1 MYHLTLPA
9 LTIGLFL
16 TAMLVRSLR
25 SSLVDVFSAEYI
37 EAARARGLSEGR
49 VVMKHALR
57 NSLIAT
63 ITVLAVNLG
72 WLISSA
78 VVIERVFDIPGLG
91 QLLVESIY
99 TRDFPTIQALTL
111 VFGLLVIA
119 HQPPVRRSR
128 TRSSTRAFG
137 TTDGDPARAHRLVG
151 RTAEAAGAQSSGA
164 GRTRLSTSA
173 SAILG
178 LIGLAA
184 IFAPLIAPYAPNAQ
198 NLANAF
204 QPPSSEHLMGTDNL
218 GRDIFSRVVYAARVD
233 LQIGLILTYVPLVY
247 GVILGAVAGYFG
259 GRSDSVIMR
268 LVDVVIAFPFLVL
281 VIAILAVVG
290 PGVKGIYIAVLAVA
304 WAMYARLTR
313 AEMLVLRE
321 QQFML
326 AGEALGFSRRRIIF
340 RHAIPNLLRPN
351 LVFSMADFVL
361 NILLVASLS
370 FLGLGVRPPTPEW
383 GAMVAEGQNFLLNAW
398 WITTLPGIVIVV
410 VGIALSLVGDGLAD
424 RMGERFRLTV

>member
-1 MYHLTLPA
+1 MATRQEVIL
-9 LTIGLFL
+9 G
-16 TAMLVRSLR
+16 S
-25 SSLVDVFSAEYI
+25 
-37 EAARARGLSEGR
+37 AARLRRRGVSER
-49 VVMKHALR
+49 RWA
-57 NSLIAT
+57 NASLY
-63 ITVLAVNLG
+63 V
-72 WLISSA
+72 
-78 VVIERVFDIPGLG
+78 
-91 QLLVESIY
+91 
-99 TRDFPTIQALTL
+99 
-111 VFGLLVIA
+111 
-119 HQPPVRRSR
+119 
-128 TRSSTRAFG
+128 
-137 TTDGDPARAHRLVG
+137 
-151 RTAEAAGAQSSGA
+151 GA
-164 GRTRLSTSA
+164 G
-173 SAILG
+173 ILG
-178 LIGLAA
+178 LVAVAA
-184 IFAPLIAPYAPNAQ
+184 IFAPLIAPHPPNAQ
-198 NLANAF
+198 ELANAF
-204 QPPSSEHLMGTDNL
+204 QPPSADHIMGTDNL

-233 LQIGLILTYVPLVY
+233 LQIGFVTTYVPLVY

-259 GRSDSVIMR
+259 GWVDSVIMR

-424 RMGERFRLTV
+424 RLGERFRLTVDSGSAPEIAKGERA

>member
-1 MYHLTLPA
+1 MRRRAASERRWANGA
-9 LTIGLFL
+9 LY
-16 TAMLVRSLR
+16 V
-25 SSLVDVFSAEYI
+25 
-37 EAARARGLSEGR
+37 
-49 VVMKHALR
+49 
-57 NSLIAT
+57 
-63 ITVLAVNLG
+63 
-72 WLISSA
+72 
-78 VVIERVFDIPGLG
+78 GLG
-91 QLLVESIY
+91 
-99 TRDFPTIQALTL
+99 
-111 VFGLLVIA
+111 
-119 HQPPVRRSR
+119 
-128 TRSSTRAFG
+128 
-137 TTDGDPARAHRLVG
+137 
-151 RTAEAAGAQSSGA
+151 
-164 GRTRLSTSA
+164 
-173 SAILG
+173 ILG
-178 LIGLAA
+178 VVAVAA
-184 IFAPLIAPYAPNAQ
+184 VFAPLIAPYAPNTQ

-233 LQIGLILTYVPLVY
+233 LQLGLILTYVPLVY

-259 GRSDSVIMR
+259 GRSDTVIMR
-268 LVDVVIAFPFLVL
+268 LRRCRHRVSLSRPRDRDPRGRRAR
-281 VIAILAVVG
+281 G
-290 PGVKGIYIAVLAVA
+290 EGIYIAVLAVA

-424 RMGERFRLTV
+424 RLGERFRLTI

>member
-1 MYHLTLPA
+1 M
-9 LTIGLFL
+9 
-16 TAMLVRSLR
+16 
-25 SSLVDVFSAEYI
+25 
-37 EAARARGLSEGR
+37 
-49 VVMKHALR
+49 
-57 NSLIAT
+57 AT
-63 ITVLAVNLG
+63 RQAVIL
-72 WLISSA
+72 SSA
-78 VVIERVFDIPGLG
+78 GRLRRRAIIERRWVNATLYAGLG
-91 QLLVESIY
+91 
-99 TRDFPTIQALTL
+99 
-111 VFGLLVIA
+111 
-119 HQPPVRRSR
+119 
-128 TRSSTRAFG
+128 
-137 TTDGDPARAHRLVG
+137 
-151 RTAEAAGAQSSGA
+151 
-164 GRTRLSTSA
+164 
-173 SAILG
+173 ILG
-178 LIGLAA
+178 FVALAA
-184 IFAPLIAPYAPNAQ
+184 IFAPLIAPDPPNAQ

-204 QPPSSEHLMGTDNL
+204 QPPSFDHLMGTDNL

-233 LQIGLILTYVPLVY
+233 LQIGFITTYVPLVY

-259 GRSDSVIMR
+259 GWVDSVIMR

-290 PGVKGIYIAVLAVA
+290 PGVNGIYIAVLAVA

-424 RMGERFRLTV
+424 RLGERFRLTV

>member
-1 MYHLTLPA
+1 M
-9 LTIGLFL
+9 
-16 TAMLVRSLR
+16 
-25 SSLVDVFSAEYI
+25 
-37 EAARARGLSEGR
+37 AARQEIILSAAGRLRRRALSER
-49 VVMKHALR
+49 RWANV
-57 NSLIAT
+57 
-63 ITVLAVNLG
+63 
-72 WLISSA
+72 
-78 VVIERVFDIPGLG
+78 
-91 QLLVESIY
+91 
-99 TRDFPTIQALTL
+99 TL
-111 VFGLLVIA
+111 Y
-119 HQPPVRRSR
+119 
-128 TRSSTRAFG
+128 
-137 TTDGDPARAHRLVG
+137 
-151 RTAEAAGAQSSGA
+151 SGA
-164 GRTRLSTSA
+164 GVLV
-173 SAILG
+173 LV
-178 LIGLAA
+178 GLAA
-184 IFAPLIAPYAPNAQ
+184 VFAPLIAPHPPNAQ
-198 NLANAF
+198 DLANAF
-204 QPPSSEHLMGTDNL
+204 QPPSADHLMGTDNL

-233 LQIGLILTYVPLVY
+233 LQIGFITTYVPLVY
-247 GVILGAVAGYFG
+247 GVILGAIAGYFG
-259 GRSDSVIMR
+259 GWVDTVIMR

-326 AGEALGFSRRRIIF
+326 AGEALGFSRRRIIV

-424 RMGERFRLTV
+424 RLGERFRLTVDSGSAPDTAKGELA

>member
-1 MYHLTLPA
+1 MAT
-9 LTIGLFL
+9 
-16 TAMLVRSLR
+16 RQ
-25 SSLVDVFSAEYI
+25 E
-37 EAARARGLSEGR
+37 
-49 VVMKHALR
+49 
-57 NSLIAT
+57 LIA
-63 ITVLAVNLG
+63 
-72 WLISSA
+72 SS
-78 VVIERVFDIPGLG
+78 
-91 QLLVESIY
+91 
-99 TRDFPTIQALTL
+99 
-111 VFGLLVIA
+111 
-119 HQPPVRRSR
+119 
-128 TRSSTRAFG
+128 
-137 TTDGDPARAHRLVG
+137 VG
-151 RTAEAAGAQSSGA
+151 RMRRRAASERRWANAALYVGA
-164 GRTRLSTSA
+164 G
-173 SAILG
+173 ILG
-178 LIGLAA
+178 VVALAA
-184 IFAPLIAPYAPNAQ
+184 VFAPLIAPFEPNAQ
-198 NLANAF
+198 DLANAF
-204 QPPSSEHLMGTDNL
+204 QPPSSDHLMGTDNL

-233 LQIGLILTYVPLVY
+233 LQLGLVLTYVPLVY

-259 GRSDSVIMR
+259 GRSDTVIMR

-398 WITTLPGIVIVV
+398 WITTLPGIVIVL

-424 RMGERFRLTV
+424 RLGERFRLTV

>member
-1 MYHLTLPA
+1 MATRQELIASSAGRLRRRALSERRWANATLYA
-9 LTIGLFL
+9 GVGVLGLF
-16 TAMLVRSLR
+16 
-25 SSLVDVFSAEYI
+25 
-37 EAARARGLSEGR
+37 
-49 VVMKHALR
+49 
-57 NSLIAT
+57 
-63 ITVLAVNLG
+63 AV
-72 WLISSA
+72 
-78 VVIERVFDIPGLG
+78 
-91 QLLVESIY
+91 
-99 TRDFPTIQALTL
+99 
-111 VFGLLVIA
+111 
-119 HQPPVRRSR
+119 
-128 TRSSTRAFG
+128 
-137 TTDGDPARAHRLVG
+137 
-151 RTAEAAGAQSSGA
+151 
-164 GRTRLSTSA
+164 
-173 SAILG
+173 
-178 LIGLAA
+178 AA
-184 IFAPLIAPYAPNAQ
+184 IFAPLIAPYPPNAQ
-198 NLANAF
+198 DLANAF
-204 QPPSSEHLMGTDNL
+204 QPPSSDHLMGTDNL

-233 LQIGLILTYVPLVY
+233 LQIGFILTYVPLVY

-259 GRSDSVIMR
+259 GRTDSLIMR

-351 LVFSMADFVL
+351 IVFSMADFVL

-398 WITTLPGIVIVV
+398 WITTMPGIVIVI

-424 RMGERFRLTV
+424 RLGERFRLTV

>member
-1 MYHLTLPA
+1 MATRQDV
-9 LTIGLFL
+9 I
-16 TAMLVRSLR
+16 LR
-25 SSLVDVFSAEYI
+25 SAGRLRR
-37 EAARARGLSEGR
+37 RAITERR
-49 VVMKHALR
+49 WA
-57 NSLIAT
+57 NAT
-63 ITVLAVNLG
+63 LYV
-72 WLISSA
+72 
-78 VVIERVFDIPGLG
+78 GLG
-91 QLLVESIY
+91 
-99 TRDFPTIQALTL
+99 
-111 VFGLLVIA
+111 
-119 HQPPVRRSR
+119 
-128 TRSSTRAFG
+128 
-137 TTDGDPARAHRLVG
+137 
-151 RTAEAAGAQSSGA
+151 
-164 GRTRLSTSA
+164 
-173 SAILG
+173 ILG
-178 LIGLAA
+178 LVALAA
-184 IFAPLIAPYAPNAQ
+184 IFAPLIASHPPNAQ
-198 NLANAF
+198 SLANAF
-204 QPPSSEHLMGTDNL
+204 QPPSSDHLMGTDNL

-233 LQIGLILTYVPLVY
+233 LQIGFITTYVPLVY

-259 GRSDSVIMR
+259 GWVDSVIMR

-424 RMGERFRLTV
+424 RLGERFRLTV